1 MQLLRK
7 HWKDLETWTGVPEH
21 RLIEYV
27 LVAGYAIV
35 ALLALIVGL
44 TAKAGSR
51 FGPAIESNPL
61 AGRPE
66 FKSMMKTL
74 LFASEDFMVGASL
87 LVLAAGI
94 VVWGRRDG
102 APPRPLDRVVPSGPP
117 FLL

>member
-7 HWKDLETWTGVPEH
+7 QWRDLESWTGLPEH

-27 LVAGYAIV
+27 LMAGYGII
-35 ALLALIVGL
+35 ALLSLIIGL

-61 AGRPE
+61 GGRPE
-66 FKSMMKTL
+66 FKAIMKTI

-94 VVWGRRDG
+94 VVWSRRKG